1 MSNRNNAVAS
11 LKLLFSIFLVSVLSA
26 CAGID
31 FGSPNTYQR
40 YDVQHSGT
48 VEEGTVLR
56 TRAITIEAS
65 QDNSGL
71 TSLISAGVGA
81 FLGSR
86 TIGNGTGRYIAGA
99 LSGAASGFVT
109 QKVSQALS
117 HHAGLEIIVRTSTG
131 RNIVVAQPDDQQF
144 APGDHVL
151 LISTNSGLRVTH

>member
-1 MSNRNNAVAS
+1 MFKIIFSLVLAS
-11 LKLLFSIFLVSVLSA
+11 MLSA
-26 CAGID
+26 CAGVD

-40 YDVQHSGT
+40 YDVQRSGT
-48 VEEGTVLR
+48 LEEGTVLR

-99 LSGAASGFVT
+99 LTGAASGFVS
-109 QKVSQALS
+109 QKVSQVLS
-117 HHAGLEIIVRTSTG
+117 HHSGLEIIVRTNTG
-131 RNIVVAQPDDQQF
+131 RTLVVAQPDDQQF

-151 LISTNSGLRVTH
+151 LVTTNSGLRVTH

>member
-1 MSNRNNAVAS
+1 MFKIIISLVFAS
-11 LKLLFSIFLVSVLSA
+11 MLSA
-26 CAGID
+26 CAGVD

-40 YDVQHSGT
+40 YDVQRAGT
-48 VEEGTVLR
+48 LEEGTVLR

-65 QDNSGL
+65 QENSGL

-109 QKVSQALS
+109 QKVSQVLS
-117 HHAGLEIIVRTSTG
+117 HRSGLEIIVRTNTG
-131 RNIVVAQPDDQQF
+131 RNVVVAQPDDQQF

-151 LISTNSGLRVTH
+151 LVSTNSGLRVTH

>member
-1 MSNRNNAVAS
+1 MFKIIVSLVLAS
-11 LKLLFSIFLVSVLSA
+11 MLSA
-26 CAGID
+26 CAGVD

-40 YDVQHSGT
+40 YDVQRAGT
-48 VEEGTVLR
+48 VEEGTVIR

-65 QDNSGL
+65 SDNSGL

-117 HHAGLEIIVRTSTG
+117 HRSGLEIIVRKSSG
-131 RNIVVAQPDDQQF
+131 GNVVIAQPDDQQF
-144 APGDHVL
+144 APGEHVL
-151 LISTNSGLRVTH
+151 LVSTNSGLRVTH

>member
-1 MSNRNNAVAS
+1 MFKIIISLLLAS
-11 LKLLFSIFLVSVLSA
+11 TLSA
-26 CAGID
+26 CAGVD

-40 YDVQHSGT
+40 YDVQRSGT
-48 VEEGTVLR
+48 LEEGTVLR
-56 TRAITIEAS
+56 TRAITIETS

-99 LSGAASGFVT
+99 LTGAASGFVT
-109 QKVSQALS
+109 QKVSQVLS
-117 HHAGLEIIVRTSTG
+117 HHSGLEIIVRTNTG
-131 RNIVVAQPDDQQF
+131 RNVVVAQPDDQQF

>member
-1 MSNRNNAVAS
+1 MFKIIVSLVLAS
-11 LKLLFSIFLVSVLSA
+11 MLSA
-26 CAGID
+26 CAGVD

-40 YDVQHSGT
+40 YDVQRAGT
-48 VEEGTVLR
+48 LEEGTVLR

-99 LSGAASGFVT
+99 LTGAASGFVT
-109 QKVSQALS
+109 QKVSQVLS
-117 HHAGLEIIVRTSTG
+117 HHSGIEIIVRTNTG
-131 RNIVVAQPDDQQF
+131 RNVVVAQPDDQQF

-151 LISTNSGLRVTH
+151 LVSTNSGLRVTH

>member
-1 MSNRNNAVAS
+1 MFKIIVSLVLAS
-11 LKLLFSIFLVSVLSA
+11 LLSA

-40 YDVQHSGT
+40 YDVQHAGSL
-48 VEEGTVLR
+48 EQGTVLR

-99 LSGAASGFVT
+99 LSGAASGFIT
-109 QKVSQALS
+109 QKVSQVLS

-131 RNIVVAQPDDQQF
+131 RDVVVAQPDDQQF

>member
-1 MSNRNNAVAS
+1 MFKIIVSLVLAS
-11 LKLLFSIFLVSVLSA
+11 MLSA
-26 CAGID
+26 CAGVD

-40 YDVQHSGT
+40 YDVQRVGT
-48 VEEGTVLR
+48 LEEGTVLR

-86 TIGNGTGRYIAGA
+86 IIGNGTGRYIAGA
-99 LSGAASGFVT
+99 LTGAASGFVT
-109 QKVSQALS
+109 QKVSQVVS
-117 HHAGLEIIVRTSTG
+117 HHSGIEIIVRTNTG
-131 RNIVVAQPDDQQF
+131 RNVVVAQPDDQQF

-151 LISTNSGLRVTH
+151 LVSTNSGLRVTH

>member
-1 MSNRNNAVAS
+1 MFKIIVSLVLAS
-11 LKLLFSIFLVSVLSA
+11 MLSA
-26 CAGID
+26 CAGVD

-56 TRAITIEAS
+56 TRAVTIEAS

-117 HHAGLEIIVRTSTG
+117 HHAGLEIIVRTNTG
-131 RNIVVAQPDDQQF
+131 RNVVIAQPDDQQF

>member
-1 MSNRNNAVAS
+1 MFKIIVSLVLAS
-11 LKLLFSIFLVSVLSA
+11 MLSA
-26 CAGID
+26 CAGVD

-40 YDVQHSGT
+40 YDVQRAGT
-48 VEEGTVLR
+48 LEEGTVLR

-99 LSGAASGFVT
+99 LTGAASGFVT
-109 QKVSQALS
+109 QKVSRVLS
-117 HHAGLEIIVRTSTG
+117 HHSGIEIIVRTNTG
-131 RNIVVAQPDDQQF
+131 RNVVVAQPDDQQF
-144 APGDHVL
+144 AQGDHVL
-151 LISTNSGLRVTH
+151 LISCNSGLRVTH

>member
-1 MSNRNNAVAS
+1 MFKIIFSLVLAS
-11 LKLLFSIFLVSVLSA
+11 MLSA
-26 CAGID
+26 CAGVD

-40 YDVQHSGT
+40 YDVQRSGT
-48 VEEGTVLR
+48 LEEGTVLC

-99 LSGAASGFVT
+99 LTGAASGFVT
-109 QKVSQALS
+109 QKVSQVLS
-117 HHAGLEIIVRTSTG
+117 HHSGLEIIVRTNTG
-131 RNIVVAQPDDQQF
+131 RNVVVAQPDDQQF

-151 LISTNSGLRVTH
+151 LVTTNSGLRVTH

>member
-1 MSNRNNAVAS
+1 MFKIIVSLVLAS
-11 LKLLFSIFLVSVLSA
+11 MLSA

-40 YDVQHSGT
+40 YDVQHAGSL
-48 VEEGTVLR
+48 EQGTVLR

-99 LSGAASGFVT
+99 LSGAASGFIT
-109 QKVSQALS
+109 QKVSQVLS
-117 HHAGLEIIVRTSTG
+117 HHAGLEIIVHTSTG
-131 RNIVVAQPDDQQF
+131 RDVVVAQPDDQQF
-144 APGDHVL
+144 APGDRVL

>member
-1 MSNRNNAVAS
+1 MFKIIIS
-11 LKLLFSIFLVSVLSA
+11 LLLAAMLSA
-26 CAGID
+26 CAGVD

-40 YDVQHSGT
+40 YDVQRSGT
-48 VEEGTVLR
+48 LEEGTVLR

-99 LSGAASGFVT
+99 LTGAASGFVT
-109 QKVSQALS
+109 QKVSQVLS
-117 HHAGLEIIVRTSTG
+117 HHSGLEIIVRTNTG
-131 RNIVVAQPDDQQF
+131 RNVVVAQPDDQQF